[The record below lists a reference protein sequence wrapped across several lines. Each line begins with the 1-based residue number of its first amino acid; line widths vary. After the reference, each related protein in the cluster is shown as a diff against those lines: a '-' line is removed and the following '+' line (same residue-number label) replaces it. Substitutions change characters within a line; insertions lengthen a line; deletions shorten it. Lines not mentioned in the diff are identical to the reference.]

1 MPVLHDPLRLRP
13 PFVHGLPPPPPPHPP
28 HGMHRPLRPLG
39 PFGEDRLCRHAN
51 CRGLAY
57 YCQRDFVSPE
67 CGLFEVCCNPE
78 VFQGAFSSTFN
89 SFANPGTC
97 GFRLTDGINGRIR
110 QPLQKEGDAEFGE
123 YPWQAAILKKEGI
136 DNVYVCGGTLIDDR
150 HVLTAAHCVKGYDA
164 IELRVRV
171 GEWDVNSDTEFYTH
185 VESDVNGVFVNPD
198 FYSGNLINDI
208 AVVRM
213 TVPVDF
219 VKNPHVSPV
228 CLPARSQDFT
238 GRRCWITG
246 WGKDGFGEEGQY
258 QSILKETDLLVIPPG
273 ECQARLRQTR
283 LGPSYRLHPGMLC
296 AGGELGKDACKG
308 DGGGPLACEDA
319 SGRFQLAGI
328 VSWGIGCG
336 QAGIP
341 GVYVNVAYYI
351 DWIAQI
357 TRF

>member
-1 MPVLHDPLRLRP
+1 MLLACHLTKGQSGSVISYAKN
-13 PFVHGLPPPPPPHPP
+13 GTEPHA
-28 HGMHRPLRPLG
+28 L
-39 PFGEDRLCRHAN
+39 
-51 CRGLAY
+51 
-57 YCQRDFVSPE
+57 QRDFASPE